1 MSDDLSVLFRLRGEN
16 TQLKSVIADSR
27 NAVATLKQSFGP
39 ELSQS
44 ISIGNK
50 AVSELGANLQNFV
63 AQRAP
68 LVGGA
73 VIQITDALKGLSNQ
87 SPKNEKTLQNVADSI
102 QSIATQSGKTV
113 PQISSFLSQF
123 IKLEGQTAKNEAAF
137 KFFGGSVDLIGNKTA
152 NFLPALTEAET
163 ALAGVEGGSVA
174 AGSAVAG
181 MAGPIGIAVIALAAM
196 AAAAISAAR
205 ELFELTKRAAEFQG
219 KMFDLAQQTGLSV
232 KTLSALEV
240 AAKTTGGELGSITQ
254 AVVLFQRKL
263 DDAQDPLS
271 KTAEQ
276 FRTLGVDT
284 SDTETSLRSAFAALA
299 KMPEGFAQT
308 NAAAELFGARGGKQ
322 VLAILKET
330 NGDLD
335 ATIKRLESLGII
347 ISEDDARAA
356 DILNDEL
363 VQLELQTR
371 SLEAALARELIPA
384 LVGVAKESEGL
395 IRAVKPIASLFST
408 VAGPATG
415 FLTSQLNALRLVIT
429 AATQDYVEF
438 ARAIRDVAEAS
449 STEIKPIKVPAI
461 TPVQLPG
468 AATPLQISNEA
479 VTSAE
484 AVLAEVKRKAAQ
496 TNQALDESFQKGRVD
511 RQNQTL
517 DIIASNKQV
526 LEADKARID
535 ALLTQKEREIQALDE
550 AAKKRGEIVNRETDQ
565 YRAINKEVA
574 KLQQERLDKENE
586 FEVTSRALRAK
597 AAQERAQSLRGQLQ
611 NEGDILVKEFDRTIK
626 DIEAAIKR
634 GSQEEASGLTTIEQL
649 EHQKVDAQ
657 LETLQKQKDIGFLS
671 VQEQKD
677 IDAQL
682 QKLQQEKDQLDD
694 DQRNRRL
701 QREAEAAAR
710 NREILI
716 ANLEAL
722 IQLEQISG
730 ERRIDS
736 IKSLAAARII
746 AEEDAA
752 KQILQIRLGLIDDEI
767 AATQAKL
774 TASKSIADKN
784 ERVRVETELNN
795 QIKILTEQR
804 KTTQAE
810 GNREIDDARQQDLEN
825 ERKYADELAEI
836 KRRTQ
841 DIERDAAEEAIR
853 LMVLHFARRKDIIRA
868 QRDLDL
874 ADEAARHQRVR
885 DSISAQQREVDEQI
899 RIIEQHLEGLKIGT
913 TEEIEQYERLIR
925 ELEKLRIK
933 RGELKAQQDAE
944 KSRSD
949 TRRQGIN
956 DRSNADL
963 ERENPLSTRSLFGD
977 SFAEILERIKQAA
990 IDAGEPI
997 SNLRANFEALAQ
1009 SAADAFA
1016 QMSKDTGNFA
1026 SFASEAF
1033 GTLAQGLGQIVESYV
1048 LLGATGPAVL
1058 RKLLAQILAHLAAEA
1073 AVKAIFELAEG
1084 FALLFVDPIAAG
1096 AHFQAAALYG
1106 SVAGVAAVAGRA
1118 VAGDL
1123 FKPQATGTGTRA
1135 GGASTSSGSQRS
1147 GSTQPQ
1153 PVNLD
1158 RPTQQPPPFKV
1169 DLNVTVTRDAGSIVD
1184 AVVQDHR
1191 NNGEIRQMILKEKVA

>member
-1 MSDDLSVLFRLRGEN
+1 MADEDLSLLFKLRADN
-16 TQLKSVIADSR
+16 VQAKAAIAETR
-27 NAVATLKQSFGP
+27 AAVASLKQSLGTD
-39 ELSQS
+39 LNQ
-44 ISIGNK
+44 GVTVANK
-50 AVSELGANLQNFV
+50 SFAELGDRLNDFV
-63 AQRAP
+63 GERLP

-73 VIQITDALKGLSNQ
+73 VVKITGELHTLTEELKSGGPQTAKLADQIEG
-87 SPKNEKTLQNVADSI
+87 
-102 QSIATQSGKTV
+102 IAKASGKTA
-113 PQISSFLSQF
+113 PEISRFLSTF
-123 IKLEGQTAKNEAAF
+123 VRLEGQTARNDAAF
-137 KFFGGSVDLIGNKTA
+137 KFFGGSVDVIGNKTA
-152 NFLPALTEAET
+152 KFIPELESAGSSMA
-163 ALAGVEGGSVA
+163 ALATE
-174 AGSAVAG
+174 AGSAGAAVAS
-181 MAGPIGIAVIALAAM
+181 MAGPIGIAVIAVAALAAV
-196 AAAAISAAR
+196 AVSAAR
-205 ELFELTKRAAEFQG
+205 ELFELTKRAAEAQG
-219 KMFDLAQQTGLSV
+219 KMYDLAQQTGLSV

-240 AAKTTGGELGSITQ
+240 AAKTTGGEIGSVTQ
-254 AVVLFQRKL
+254 AVVIFQQKL

-271 KTAEQ
+271 TTAEK
-276 FRTLGVDT
+276 FRILGVDT

-308 NAAAELFGARGGKQ
+308 NAAAELFGGRGGKQ

-335 ATIKRLESLGII
+335 ATIKRLESLGIL

-363 VQLELQTR
+363 VLLDLQMQD
-371 SLEAALARELIPA
+371 LEARLARDLIPA
-384 LVGVAKESEGL
+384 FVQLAKESEGL
-395 IRAVKPIASLFST
+395 IRAVKPLVSLFGTLAGST
-408 VAGPATG
+408 TE
-415 FLTSQLNALRLVIT
+415 FLTSQFNALRLAIT
-429 AATQDYVEF
+429 AITKDYVEF

-449 STEIKPIKVPAI
+449 STEIQPIKVPAI

-634 GSQEEASGLTTIEQL
+634 GSQEEEAGLRTIDQL
-649 EHQKVDAQ
+649 EHEKLDAQ
-657 LETLQKQKDIGFLS
+657 LETLQKQKDIGFLT
-671 VQEQKD
+671 VQERKD
-677 IDAQL
+677 LDAQL
-682 QKLQQEKDQLDD
+682 QKLQQDKDRLDD

-722 IQLEQISG
+722 IQLEQIAG

-767 AATQAKL
+767 AATEAKL
-774 TASKSIADKN
+774 TASKSIADKD
-784 ERVRVETELNN
+784 ERIRVQTELNN

-804 KTTQAE
+804 KTIQVE
-810 GNREIDDARQQDLEN
+810 GNREIEEKRQEDLDN
-825 ERKYADELAEI
+825 ERQYADDLAEI

-841 DIERDAAEEAIR
+841 DIERDAAEEVIR

-874 ADEAARHQRVR
+874 ADEAARHQRIR

-899 RIIEQHLEGLKIGT
+899 RVIERHLEGLKIGT

-949 TRRQGIN
+949 TRQRGIT
-956 DRSNADL
+956 DKSNADL

-1048 LLGATGPAVL
+1048 LLGTTGPAVL

-1084 FALLFVDPIAAG
+1084 FALLFVDPLAAG

-1123 FKPQATGTGTRA
+1123 FKPQTSGTGTRTGA
-1135 GGASTSSGSQRS
+1135 GGSTGSQRS

-1158 RPTQQPPPFKV
+1158 RPTQAPPI
-1169 DLNVTVTRDAGSIVD
+1169 NMSMTVTVIRDAGSIVD
-1184 AVVQDHR
+1184 VVVDDAHHGGKIR
-1191 NNGEIRQMILKEKVA
+1191 DMMVKEITR